1 MVDQV
6 LNFTEVCILKTWPSK
21 MPMLYILQAPCW
33 LILFEVSFELWAS
46 TGLFVTKPNGEAELR
61 DKGRASVYPQI

>member
-1 MVDQV
+1 
-6 LNFTEVCILKTWPSK
+6 

-33 LILFEVSFELWAS
+33 LILFEVSFELWGS
-46 TGLFVTKPNGEAELR
+46 TGLFVTKANGEAELR